1 MLASRNKA
9 QNEQFNDGVINV
21 LEAEDGI
28 IKKNLFNEI
37 SFGNRTFGV
46 KRFMDAKVS
55 GNTIERMISIP
66 MECVDVFERSNIIE
80 TRDYRTGKKGLY
92 EIVLKQPKYD
102 TAPPSIYITLK
113 GTDIK
118 YVDKRNNQQT

>member
-46 KRFMDAKVS
+46 KDLWM
-55 GNTIERMISIP
+55 
-66 MECVDVFERSNIIE
+66 
-80 TRDYRTGKKGLY
+80 
-92 EIVLKQPKYD
+92 QKYLG
-102 TAPPSIYITLK
+102 I
-113 GTDIK
+113 
-118 YVDKRNNQQT
+118 R

>member
-37 SFGNRTFGV
+37 SFGNRTF
-46 KRFMDAKVS
+46 
-55 GNTIERMISIP
+55 
-66 MECVDVFERSNIIE
+66 
-80 TRDYRTGKKGLY
+80 
-92 EIVLKQPKYD
+92 
-102 TAPPSIYITLK
+102 
-113 GTDIK
+113 
-118 YVDKRNNQQT
+118 